1 MGEKASTGLHGLD
14 KVMEFLRLGDN
25 VVWQVDSTDDY
36 RHFVEPFV
44 RQGLQE
50 GRKIVYIRFG
60 NHEAL
65 LESSPLITVYHL
77 EAGEGFEAFSTEVHR
92 IATEEGQEVYYVFDC
107 LSDLLF
113 SWATDLMIGNFF
125 RVTCPYLFE
134 LNTIAYFC
142 ILRTRNS
149 YDTIAR
155 IRETTQLFLD
165 VYREDR
171 RLFVHPIKVWNR
183 YTPTMFLPH
192 MESAEEQYLPIT
204 SSTEASRLF
213 SRLSGYGPGNV
224 ERKLDFWD
232 HVFLRA
238 REMVSREP
246 GDAQLEAEKRDML
259 EQVARMVLGRDGR
272 ILELALQY
280 FSLEDMLEIRNRLIG
295 TGYIGGKTVGM
306 LLARKILEKRSG
318 QWSDWLEPHDS
329 FFIGSDLYYT
339 YLVENGCWNLRVEQK
354 KIDNYFALADALRER
369 IESGKFP
376 DFIRGQFAQ
385 MLDYFG
391 QAPII
396 VRSSSLLEDGFGNA
410 FAGKYESEFCVN
422 RGSPQ
427 ERYEVF
433 EKALRTVYASTM
445 SHDALAYRLQR
456 GMADKD
462 EQMAVLVQRV
472 SGAYHSQYF
481 FPDMAGVAMSNNPYV
496 WKEDLDPEAG
506 MVRLVLG
513 LGTRAVD
520 RVDEDYPRIIS
531 LDQPLLKIDSS
542 PEGIKQYSQHRVD
555 VLDTRENTWKT
566 IDLRNIPLLDPALSC
581 WEQVAS
587 RDWEATR
594 KLKQIGIDED
604 YWVLTWDKFLQNA
617 PLVKRLKN
625 MVDILE
631 EAYAYPV
638 DTEFTANISEKA
650 GLQVNLLQCRPLQTW
665 KRRPEQQR
673 REMRSNRETVFSTPR
688 RFMGFDN
695 GVPIQKIVHVRVDSY
710 ANLTGKEKYQ
720 VARMIG
726 QLNSLLKARNSNF
739 MIIGPGRWGTSIP
752 SLGVPVSF
760 SEICHAAVMVEVA
773 DQEHGFMPEM
783 SFGTHFFQDLV
794 ETEILYVALFPAENG
809 VIFQEELLTGRP
821 NRLRDYLP
829 EGEKYQHV
837 VSVVDLTPEQQA
849 LFMDVDFDSH
859 TLEAAIVPL
868 DLMEQR

>member
-1 MGEKASTGLHGLD
+1 MGDKASTGLHGLD
-14 KVMEFLRLGDN
+14 EVLECLRLGDN

-44 RQGLQE
+44 RQGLRE
-50 GRKIVYIRFG
+50 GRQIVYIRFG
-60 NHEAL
+60 DHEAL
-65 LESSPLITVYHL
+65 LESSPLIKVYQL
-77 EAGEGFEAFSTEVHR
+77 DAGEGFEAFSTEVHQ
-92 IATEEGQEVYYVFDC
+92 IATEEGEGVYYVFDC

-134 LNTIAYFC
+134 LNTIAYFA
-142 ILRTRNS
+142 ILRARNS

-192 MESAEEQYLPIT
+192 IEASDQRYVPIT

-213 SRLSGYGPGNV
+213 SHLAGYGPGNV

-232 HVFLRA
+232 RIFLRA
-238 REMVSREP
+238 QELVARTPVDEQP
-246 GDAQLEAEKRDML
+246 EAEKKDML

-272 ILELALQY
+272 ILKLALDY
-280 FSLEDMLEIRNRLIG
+280 FTLEDMLEIRNRLIG

-306 LLARKILEKRSG
+306 LLARKILNTRSKNFTE
-318 QWSDWLEPHDS
+318 WLEPHDS

-339 YLVENGCWNLRVEQK
+339 YLVENNCWNLRIEQK
-354 KIDNYFALADALRER
+354 QEDNYFALADVLGER
-369 IESGKFP
+369 IKNGRFP
-376 DFIRGQFAQ
+376 DFIRGQFNQ

-427 ERYEVF
+427 ERYDMF

-472 SGAYHSQYF
+472 SGSYHSQYF
-481 FPDMAGVAMSNNPYV
+481 FPDMAGVALSNNPYV
-496 WKEDLDPEAG
+496 WKEDLDPESG

-531 LDQPLLKIDSS
+531 LDQPMLKIDSS

-555 VLDTRENTWKT
+555 VLDTTENTWKSIGLNT
-566 IDLRNIPLLDPALSC
+566 IPGLEPGLTC

-594 KLKQIGIDED
+594 KLKQMGIEEEH
-604 YWVLTWDKFLQNA
+604 WVLTWDKYLQA
-617 PLVKRLKN
+617 GPLVERLKN

-638 DTEFTANISEKA
+638 DTEFTANISQEA

-673 REMRSNRETVFSTPR
+673 REMQANREMLFSTR
-688 RFMGFDN
+688 KRFMGFDS
-695 GVPIQKIVHVRVDSY
+695 GVPIQKIVYVRVDAY
-710 ANLTGKEKYQ
+710 AALPGKEKYQ
-720 VARMIG
+720 VARLIG
-726 QLNSLLKARNSNF
+726 QLNNLLKLSNSVF
-739 MIIGPGRWGTSIP
+739 VIIGPGRWGTSIP

-794 ETEILYVALFPAENG
+794 ETEILYVALFPAEDG
-809 VIFQEELLTGRP
+809 VVFHEKLLTGRP
-821 NRLRDYLP
+821 NLLLEYLP
-829 EGEKYQHV
+829 GQEKYQDV
-837 VSVVDLTPEQQA
+837 IAVVDLHLDEQA
-849 LFMDVDFDSH
+849 LFIDVDPDARQ
-859 TLEAAIVPL
+859 LEAVIVPL
-868 DLMEQR
+868 AVGE